1 MAGKRKGQRML
12 GEIQRLKAMGWRKKA
27 VARTLGISRNTLKK
41 YWEPSE
47 AGIPPESTGGPPE
60 PYRAPWSDA
69 VDWKAVDEAI
79 KRGQA
84 LSHYWELFQEGQPSG
99 DPLCRVPYVSF
110 WREYKR
116 RFPQISLEF
125 HRTHPPGA
133 CCETDYKGRRPGLG
147 YWDPAQGGFVVCE
160 LFGAV
165 LGFSQYLSVDVTL
178 TQKKGDFLCSMDR
191 AYRDFGGIPRITVT
205 DNLKTAVDRGDR
217 YDPDVNPDFTGFCR
231 HYSTVA
237 IPTRPRKP
245 KDKNLIEGTL
255 GLFWRWIRA
264 DLSRQRFT
272 TLSELRSF
280 VLLWAERFN
289 GRVQRRYGQSRR
301 ERLEEERAVLAPV
314 PNEPYEVCLWK
325 KAKLHDDCHVQVEKN
340 FYSAPFTLRGQVLEV
355 RITDRAV
362 ELFYRQ
368 DRVAVHVRQPS
379 SQRGRY
385 STDGLHLPPSQKAL
399 LEYVPQR
406 LREEAQRVG
415 PETAALVDR
424 LFTLGN
430 HPLRYLRRVQ
440 GLLRFAR
447 AVPTDRLE
455 QAIRTCGQFGED
467 LPNCRTLEGLIATPL
482 PSPTPVLPVV
492 RKPNPYLR
500 GPASEGESH
509 P

>member
-12 GEIQRLKAMGWRKKA
+12 GEIQRLKAMGFGKKA

-41 YWEPSE
+41 YWKSPEEEPARE
-47 AGIPPESTGGPPE
+47 NTGGFPAV
-60 PYRAPWSDA
+60 YRAPWSDS
-69 VDWKAVDEAI
+69 VDWKVVGEAI
-79 KRGQA
+79 GRGQA
-84 LSHYWELFQEGQPSG
+84 LSHYWERFLEGRPLG
-99 DPLCRVPYVSF
+99 DPLRQVPYVSF

-116 RFPQISLEF
+116 RFPQVSLAF

-133 CCETDYKGRRPGLG
+133 CCEADYKGRRPGLG
-147 YWDPAQGGFVVCE
+147 YWDPAQGTFVVCE

-165 LGFSQYLSVDVTL
+165 LGFSQYLSVDVTR
-178 TQKKGDFLCSMDR
+178 TQQKGDFLGSMDR
-191 AYRDFGGIPRITVT
+191 AYRAFGGIPRITVT
-205 DNLKTAVDRGDR
+205 DNLKTAVNRGDR

-231 HYSTVA
+231 HYGTVA

-245 KDKNLIEGTL
+245 KDKNLIEGAL

-264 DLSRQRFT
+264 DLSRQRF
-272 TLSELRSF
+272 LSLSALRAF
-280 VLLWAERFN
+280 VLLQEERFN

-301 ERLEEERAVLAPV
+301 QRLEEERTVLAPV
-314 PNEPYEVCLWK
+314 PDEPYEVCCWK
-325 KAKLHDDCHVQVEKN
+325 KAKLHADCHVQVAKN

-355 RITDRAV
+355 RITATAI

-368 DRVAVHVRQPS
+368 ERVAVHVRQPS
-379 SQRGRY
+379 NQQGRY
-385 STDGLHLPPSQKAL
+385 TTDGRHLPPSQKAL
-399 LEYVPQR
+399 LEHVPQR
-406 LREEAQRVG
+406 LREESQKIG

-447 AVPTDRLE
+447 AVPIDRLE

-467 LPNCRTLEGLIATPL
+467 LPNCRTLEGLIASPL
-482 PSPTPVLPVV
+482 IPPAPVDPVV

-500 GPASEGESH
+500 GSASEGVPH